1 MHNTQL
7 GSKLHVLFLLI
18 IEPNSPNM
26 AHKHNFLHN
35 ISKWTYTLTSI
46 LYICLKEVIIVYN
59 KEKKSTKIDNL
70 LVNVR

>member
-1 MHNTQL
+1 MVHIGIQLINLMHNTQL

-35 ISKWTYTLTSI
+35 ISK
-46 LYICLKEVIIVYN
+46 
-59 KEKKSTKIDNL
+59 
-70 LVNVR
+70 